1 MMLDRISSRLRRRAG
16 GPARLATNWSSHS
29 QIAKDGWL
37 LVRVFYAV
45 CLALH
50 YGAWSRMSEAVKS
63 LDAETA
69 FWPIAWAAPFADE
82 TAAQVFTVFAFGVG
96 FAALAAPKLRTLRCL
111 AALSILFHASLA
123 NSWGGVNHA
132 WHEMVW
138 ISAMLCLLP
147 TGAARGRDADIRT
160 IVVVASVGLL
170 LLFFYSMS
178 GAFKIWHA
186 TAALLQGEF
195 GGFAP
200 FAMAHTIARRAME
213 TLSFPPLAD
222 LIVYNP
228 WLGWPLYLS
237 IYYIEF
243 CAILI
248 AFRPRLLAAWGLAL
262 IAFHL
267 GRAAFLGI
275 PFPQHIIWNALF
287 LVMAP
292 HARSGGLSAQ
302 LADLPLFG
310 RIFR

>member
-1 MMLDRISSRLRRRAG
+1 
-16 GPARLATNWSSHS
+16 
-29 QIAKDGWL
+29 
-37 LVRVFYAV
+37 
-45 CLALH
+45 
-50 YGAWSRMSEAVKS
+50 
-63 LDAETA
+63 
-69 FWPIAWAAPFADE
+69 
-82 TAAQVFTVFAFGVG
+82 
-96 FAALAAPKLRTLRCL
+96 
-111 AALSILFHASLA
+111 
-123 NSWGGVNHA
+123 
-132 WHEMVW
+132 
-138 ISAMLCLLP
+138 MLCLLP

-213 TLSFPPLAD
+213 TLSFTPLAD

-248 AFRPRLLAAWGLAL
+248 AFRPRLLATWGLAL

-287 LVMAP
+287 LAMAP
-292 HARSGGLSAQ
+292 HSRSGGLSAQ